1 MADAQTVWSQIVAK
15 HGLQDIPVNKLASWW
30 HSDADLGRTLECIT
44 DMTNSRTLG
53 FDAYQST
60 RSSFTDVFD
69 ELRARRIIPA

>member
-1 MADAQTVWSQIVAK
+1 MERIGNRPFPQDIVAERNSVDTEISQRTA
-15 HGLQDIPVNKLASWW
+15 GNQRVNRRRS
-30 HSDADLGRTLECIT
+30 
-44 DMTNSRTLG
+44 LG